1 MSQKIAA
8 LIKSRRRGAAIV
20 EFSLAFMLFLVIM
33 VTLMEF
39 GRAMWTYT
47 TICHA
52 ARQGARFAMTR
63 GSLNPTTKTDVEN
76 VIKKAASGLEDSKIT
91 LKTEPTDL
99 SAVSRGSTLELEVLY
114 DFELVT
120 GNLLLGYT
128 TIPMASRSSVIVA
141 N

>member
-1 MSQKIAA
+1 MSQKAA
-8 LIKSRRRGAAIV
+8 QIESHRRGATIV
-20 EFSLAFMLFLVIM
+20 EFSLGFMLFLIIM
-33 VTLMEF
+33 VTFMEF
-39 GRAMWTYT
+39 GRAMWTYS

-52 ARQGARFAMTR
+52 TRQGARFAMAR
-63 GSLNPTTKTDVEN
+63 GSLNPTTKTDVHN
-76 VIKKAASGLEDSKIT
+76 VIKNAATGLEDSKIT
-91 LKTEPTDL
+91 LNTDPIDL
-99 SAVSRGSTLELEVLY
+99 STVSRGSTLELEVLY